1 MDKRLEKLLSKEI
14 QNQKLKIVFLI
25 IVVVLQ
31 SLFSLIYPLIK
42 QVYDQIDISLPLST
56 RLLLLL
62 LPISLFGIIQ
72 WGLGK

>member
-42 QVYDQIDISLPLST
+42 QVYDQIDTSLPLST

-72 WGLGK
+72 WGLRK